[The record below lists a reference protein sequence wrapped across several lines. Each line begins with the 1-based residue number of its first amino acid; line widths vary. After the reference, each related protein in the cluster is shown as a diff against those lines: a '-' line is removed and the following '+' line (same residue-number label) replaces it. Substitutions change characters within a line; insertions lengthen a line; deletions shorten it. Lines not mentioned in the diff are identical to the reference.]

1 MRSARRRRRLHF
13 SRKMLLKSAVAAL
26 FVQVMAWLAV
36 AVAVGTSSALREQY
50 PALTSAFGPFNARAR
65 AARAEQILMAG
76 KGEPAARAEARSM
89 TQAALLR
96 DATVVA
102 AWRNFVIAD
111 FTSRPLDVTTRLFGL
126 IERMSRRDLAT
137 QLWLIEERVRQDDI
151 AGALQH
157 YDIALRTA
165 PQASEWLLPVLVSA
179 TANDGIIG
187 PLAALLRTD
196 PPWRQSFLFT
206 LAQAPPSGRNAL
218 RLVQSLAAAR
228 LPTRPDIMA
237 TLIDKVAAAR
247 DFDSARRLYSL
258 ARPGNAG
265 GLVRNG
271 GFSGAAPFSAFEW
284 ALVSQGDLSADQ
296 INMDGAGDGNV
307 LEVRAA
313 RGAAGIV
320 AQQMLVLAPGRYRIS
335 ERSGA
340 LSEARPADL
349 YWRIVCVN
357 RANSVVAEIPI
368 VRARSAG
375 TAAPAWQVPAAD
387 CPAQW
392 LALAVRPG
400 GAAADAGA
408 WVDAVAISRAQ

>member
-1 MRSARRRRRLHF
+1 
-13 SRKMLLKSAVAAL
+13 MLFKSAVAAL
-26 FVQVMAWLAV
+26 FVLVMAWLVLAV
-36 AVAVGTSSALREQY
+36 AFGASSALRERF
-50 PALTSAFGPFNARAR
+50 PALAANFGPFSAREKAV
-65 AARAEQILMAG
+65 RAEQILVAG
-76 KGEPAARAEARSM
+76 KGEPAARAEARSLA
-89 TQAALLR
+89 QAALLS
-96 DATVVA
+96 DATLVA
-102 AWRNFVIAD
+102 AWRNFAIAD
-111 FTSRPLDVTTRLFGL
+111 FTPRRLGATARLFAL
-126 IERMSRRDLAT
+126 IERMSRRDVPT
-137 QLWLIEERVRQDDI
+137 QLWLIEERVRQNDI
-151 AGALQH
+151 SGALQH

-165 PQASEWLLPVLVSA
+165 PEASEWLLPVLVSA
-179 TANDGIIG
+179 TADDGIIG

-196 PPWRQSFLFT
+196 PPWRQSFLFS

-228 LPTRPDIMA
+228 LPPRPDIMA

-258 ARPGNAG
+258 ARPGTADAF
-265 GLVRNG
+265 VRNG
-271 GFSGAAPFSAFEW
+271 GFSGAAPFSTFEW
-284 ALVSQGDLSADQ
+284 AMVGEGDLSADQ
-296 INMDGAGDGNV
+296 INMAGAGDGNV

-313 RGAAGIV
+313 RGAGGIV
-320 AQQMLVLAPGRYRIS
+320 AQQLLVLAPGRYRIS

-357 RANSVVAEIPI
+357 RANSVVTEIPI
-368 VRARSAG
+368 VRARAAG

-400 GAAADAGA
+400 AAAADAGA
-408 WVDAVAISRAQ
+408 WVDAVAISRAP

>member
-1 MRSARRRRRLHF
+1 MIF
-13 SRKMLLKSAVAAL
+13 KSAVAAL
-26 FVQVMAWLAV
+26 FVLAMAWMVV
-36 AVAVGTSSALREQY
+36 AVAVGASGALRERF
-50 PALTSAFGPFNARAR
+50 PAFAATFGPFNARAK
-65 AARAEQILMAG
+65 AVQAEQLLVAG
-76 KGEPAARAEARSM
+76 RGGPAARAEARSLA
-89 TQAALLR
+89 QAALLR
-96 DATVVA
+96 DPTVVA
-102 AWRNFVIAD
+102 AWRNLAIAD
-111 FTSRPLDVTTRLFGL
+111 FTPQRAGVTARLFGL
-126 IERMSRRDLAT
+126 IERMSRRDVPT
-137 QLWLIEERVRQDDI
+137 QLWLIEERVRQNDI

-165 PQASEWLLPVLVSA
+165 PEASQYLLPVLVSA
-179 TANDGIIG
+179 TGNDGIIG

-218 RLVQSLAAAR
+218 RLVESLVAAR
-228 LPTRPDIMA
+228 LPPRPDIMA

-258 ARPGNAG
+258 ARPGNADAF
-265 GLVRNG
+265 VRNG
-271 GFSGAAPFSAFEW
+271 GFSGAAPFSTFEW
-284 ALVSQGDLSADQ
+284 AMVGEGDLSADQ

-313 RGAAGIV
+313 RGAGGIV
-320 AQQMLVLAPGRYRIS
+320 VQQMLVLAPGRYRIS
-335 ERSGA
+335 ERSGP
-340 LSEARPADL
+340 LSETRPVGL
-349 YWRIVCVN
+349 YWRIVCAN

-368 VRARSAG
+368 ARSRAAG
-375 TAAPAWQVPAAD
+375 AAAPAWQVPAGD

-400 GAAADAGA
+400 AAAADAGA